1 MLALGQF
8 RRSCHPFRHFP
19 ETDNGREIVLATSM
33 GTGTF
38 LPQRHGK
45 NTGIYNSMPPL
56 SIPRIFQWPANRRPR
71 ELLARHRASTCLH
84 ASSSVTNLFEASNV

>member
-1 MLALGQF
+1 MPALGQF

-56 SIPRIFQWPANRRPR
+56 SIPRIFQVIRGWLCRTQKRPLTTGTLST
-71 ELLARHRASTCLH
+71 EVFLLLQHG
-84 ASSSVTNLFEASNV
+84 